1 MYDDRKY
8 VSGIYNSLTIFQIV
22 VEILKKHC
30 FIRLFLRVELKIWYL
45 NSHFCKENILEGKGR
60 GPGN

>member
-1 MYDDRKY
+1 MYDDRIY
-8 VSGIYNSLTIFQIV
+8 VSGIYNSLTISQIV
-22 VEILKKHC
+22 VVILKKHC

-45 NSHFCKENILEGKGR
+45 NGHFCKENTLEGQGR